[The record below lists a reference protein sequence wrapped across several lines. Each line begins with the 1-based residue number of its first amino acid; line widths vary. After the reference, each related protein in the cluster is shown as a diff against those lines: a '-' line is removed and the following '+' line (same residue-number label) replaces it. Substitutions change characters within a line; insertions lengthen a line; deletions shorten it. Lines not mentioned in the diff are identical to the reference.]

1 MKERQRVACEQALWE
16 ALVLR
21 PPVFTDHACAPRHR
35 EFARWLAIE
44 SFAPFFSS
52 HFYKFCVVCLLN
64 EQSLMNQQRKLIYRR
79 EICNV

>member
-1 MKERQRVACEQALWE
+1 MKWRTLKERQRVACEQALWE

-44 SFAPFFSS
+44 SFAPVFLSFLQVLCGLS
-52 HFYKFCVVCLLN
+52 V
-64 EQSLMNQQRKLIYRR
+64 E
-79 EICNV
+79 